1 MIQQKDKVK
10 YGTTTIPYH
19 IIKTRRIKTSELIVD
34 AGTITVRTPY
44 NKDKTEIRRLVLDKA
59 SWILRK
65 QREHRE
71 IKPELKKPSFREDTT
86 LPYFGKNYPMTIN
99 KSQAT
104 NNLEIVDGK
113 FEVDIKSAKLSRNV
127 LKKLYEDWLIEKAQ
141 GIFEDKVKKCSKRVG
156 VRIKRISIKNL
167 KNRWGSL
174 TKKGVVNLNLNLV
187 KAPED
192 IIDYVVLHELCHL
205 KIKEHSH
212 HYWDLLHKFMPN
224 YHDKIEWLKVN
235 GNNLL

>member
-86 LPYFGKNYPMTIN
+86 LPYFGKNY
-99 KSQAT
+99 Q
-104 NNLEIVDGK
+104 
-113 FEVDIKSAKLSRNV
+113 
-127 LKKLYEDWLIEKAQ
+127 
-141 GIFEDKVKKCSKRVG
+141 
-156 VRIKRISIKNL
+156 
-167 KNRWGSL
+167 
-174 TKKGVVNLNLNLV
+174 
-187 KAPED
+187 
-192 IIDYVVLHELCHL
+192 
-205 KIKEHSH
+205 
-212 HYWDLLHKFMPN
+212 
-224 YHDKIEWLKVN
+224 
-235 GNNLL
+235 